1 MKKRMKKLLSAILVI
16 ALVMTLVP
24 SATGTVS
31 VSAEE
36 EGFDI
41 GLVNFDATLTGED
54 MKKENLTKMK
64 KYIKDA
70 YAAGDEILVFP
81 EYTLTS
87 TKGEAID
94 VDTDKSVTTISALAE
109 TYEMYILFGAMIQK
123 GGKYYSATVICS
135 PDGTVDTYEKT
146 HLTDEEYAQGL
157 SVGDEPYVLTTEYG
171 KFGLALGQE
180 VSDVAELGKYYYG
193 ASVRMVLVSQ
203 SYGYETGNDTKFSQ
217 AEYDMYTTTYAYVRM
232 YSRYVAVANLYT
244 TDETKTYFG
253 ESHACTSYSS
263 ASGWIAGCSGNVKPV
278 PTTEAGVV
286 SGTVANSSRDTTN
299 GMSSRRLNQ
308 LADWYGKLTD
318 YKLPTYGK
326 GSKYKDDVKAASVNF
341 HPVWGDL
348 DTNVE
353 LIKDIMA
360 DAHKDGVEL
369 LVFPEMALTGYDVVV
384 PDSYDEELKTKFG
397 DKYMQHV
404 LAQTV
409 RGDKPSEIITD
420 IQKLAESYGMYVL
433 IGLPEKDEVD
443 SDLFWNSVAILGPN
457 LIQSYRKV
465 NLASPEPNWAAYATE
480 NDGVFETPFGYVG
493 VAICADIYNYQE
505 LQRTYA
511 EKGCRIAVNCT
522 AGAASNNCSDG
533 SWQLTYQNRLESFM
547 LRDDSFMIT
556 SNLVGYEGPITNAV
570 TDLLTGYGYTV
581 DDMDT
586 TWLADSE
593 KSAIFNEVTNL
604 YGQNNNGRVS
614 ARTYIFPGAS
624 VCIGLD
630 DTTLTGTY
638 VFGNYTDS
646 GVTSDGTKYP
656 YMNITPDT
664 FNKYYI
670 GDFDLSKATLYK
682 FYSDNP
688 YDYRPDL
695 YYKWYTKL
703 FYDTYG
709 YTVDSKTYED
719 EASGVTI
726 YGDKVMQD
734 TKFSVAKEGIKTD
747 AYKMNG
753 YTATSAVSYSVASD
767 ATLTTSYNKRTITD
781 TNGITTETETGE
793 YTGKYIP
800 YEGEILVSVPVDTK
814 ADIVS
819 IYTSKGLIK
828 ATVTEGF
835 ATVKLTSDDTITVV
849 GFTKNENTTV
859 VEPKKATDG
868 NTTVVKPKKMT
879 VGNTKVKKVKR
890 VKKTKASI
898 TLKAVKGVTGYVVK
912 YSTKKSFSKKTT
924 ITKKVKKAT
933 FTLKKLKSNK
943 KYYVKVRA
951 YKIVDKKTYYGK
963 WCTKKKINKYKK

>member
-1 MKKRMKKLLSAILVI
+1 MKKVMKKMLACILSA
-16 ALVMTLVP
+16 ALVLTLLPIVE
-24 SATGTVS
+24 TK

-36 EGFDI
+36 KGFDI
-41 GLVNFDATLTGED
+41 GLVNFDATLRGDNME
-54 MKKENLTKMK
+54 KENLKKMK
-64 KYIKDA
+64 QYIKDA
-70 YAAGDEILVFP
+70 YAAEDEILVFP

-87 TKGEAID
+87 TKEDAID
-94 VDTDKSVTTISALAE
+94 VETDKSVTTISALAE
-109 TYEMYILFGAMIQK
+109 TYEMYILFGSMIK
-123 GGKYYSATVICS
+123 EDGKYYSATVICS
-135 PDGTVDTYEKT
+135 PDGTVDTYKKT
-146 HLTDEEYAQGL
+146 HLTDKEYKEGL
-157 SVGDEPYVLTTEYG
+157 SVGDTPYVLSTEYG

-180 VSDVAELGKYYYG
+180 FSDVAELGKYYYG
-193 ASVRMVLVSQ
+193 SSVRMVLVSQ
-203 SYGYETGNDTKFSQ
+203 SYGYDTKKEKAFAQ
-217 AEYDMYTTTYAYVRM
+217 AEYDMYTTTYAYLRM
-232 YSRYVAVANLYT
+232 YSRYVAVANLYA
-244 TDETKTYFG
+244 TDGDTTYFG
-253 ESHACTSYSS
+253 ESHACISYGS
-263 ASGWIAGCSGNVKPV
+263 ASGWIAGCDGGVKPAK
-278 PTTEAGVV
+278 TTEAGVV
-286 SGTVANSSRDTTN
+286 SGTVPDSTRDSSN

-318 YKLPTYGK
+318 YKLPAYGT
-326 GSKYKDDVKAASVNF
+326 GSKYKDDVKVASVNF

-348 DTNVE
+348 DTNVK

-360 DAHKDGVEL
+360 DAHEDGVEL

-384 PDSYDEELKTKFG
+384 PDSYDDELKAKFG
-397 DKYMQHV
+397 NDYMQHV

-409 RGDKPSEIITD
+409 RGDNPSKIITD

-433 IGLPEKDEVD
+433 IGLPERDEVD
-443 SDLFWNSVAILGPN
+443 ADLYWNSVAILGPD

-465 NLASPEPNWAAYATE
+465 NLASPEPNWAAYCTE

-556 SNLVGYEGPITNAV
+556 SNLVGYEGPVTESVTN
-570 TDLLTGYGYTV
+570 LLADYGYTV

-586 TWLADSE
+586 TWFADAD
-593 KSAIFNEVTNL
+593 KKAIFNEVANL
-604 YGQNNNGRVS
+604 YGQKNGERVS

-630 DTTLTGTY
+630 DTTDTGTY
-638 VFGNYTDS
+638 VFGNYTES
-646 GVTSDGTKYP
+646 GVTSDGTAYP

-664 FNKYYI
+664 FNQYYV

-682 FYSDNP
+682 FYSENP
-688 YDYRPDL
+688 YDYRPAL

-719 EASGVTI
+719 TTNGVTI

-734 TKFSVAKEGIKTD
+734 TTIAVTKSEAKTSD
-747 AYKMNG
+747 YKKDG
-753 YTATSAVSYSVASD
+753 YTATSATAFAITSD
-767 ATLTTSYNKRTITD
+767 ATLTTTYNKRTLTD

-793 YTGKYIP
+793 YTGKYDP
-800 YEGEILVSVPVDTK
+800 YEGEIMVSVPVDTK
-814 ADIVS
+814 ADTVE
-819 IYTSKGLIK
+819 IYTSKGLV
-828 ATVTEGF
+828 TVPVAEGF
-835 ATVKLTSDDTITVV
+835 ATVKLSSDDVITVV
-849 GFTKNENTTV
+849 GYTKNKNTTV
-859 VEPKKATDG
+859 VIDKKVTEK
-868 NTTVVKPKKMT
+868 VS
-879 VGNTKVKKVKR
+879 VGNTKVSKVKRTGKTKAKITLKKVKGA
-890 VKKTKASI
+890 K
-898 TLKAVKGVTGYVVK
+898 GYVVK
-912 YSTKKSFSKKTT
+912 YSTTKKFGKKTT

-933 FTLKKLKSNK
+933 FTIKKLKAAK

-951 YKIVDKKTYYGK
+951 YKVVSSKTYYGK
-963 WCTKKKINKYKK
+963 WSKAKKVKAFKK